1 MVVGVNER
9 TRIEHGTQLFRRH
22 NPQTRSNRPW
32 ATAPARAAA
41 PEFSSQLTSDATV
54 ACARIDHEDEM
65 TATLTSDSWADIS
78 LWESRHSKQRY
89 ERLVRTARDLIF
101 VLTPDGRIV
110 SVNPAF
116 ERITGWS
123 RSEWL
128 GRPILALVDR
138 EDHDKLKE
146 HFGEH
151 LNDEP
156 PPGFEIRVHCRDGSV
171 ATLAIL
177 LTPEVED
184 NRVIAMLGVGRDVT
198 EQKTTEEALRR
209 TQEQLRQQQKLDAL
223 GRLAGGVA
231 HDFNNLLTVIL
242 GFSEDLLAR
251 LPGDDVRRR
260 AVEQIALAGKRASDL
275 TKQLLAFSRQRVVQP
290 KRLNLNAIVAELRI
304 MLERLLGKHIR
315 FSFLTEPSL
324 AEVVADP
331 GHIEQI
337 IVNLAI
343 NARDAMPVG
352 GVLVIETKNGDG
364 FVVLKVSDTGVGM
377 SSDVK
382 ARMFEPF
389 FTTKEGRGTGLGLAT
404 VASIVEQ
411 CHGRIMVDTE
421 PGCGT
426 SFRVYLPQA
435 ATPAAI
441 VRRPI
446 SACEDSLH
454 ARSAMIAPLPSSGEG
469 TGVRRMTTSN
479 VEPC

>member
-1 MVVGVNER
+1 V
-9 TRIEHGTQLFRRH
+9 
-22 NPQTRSNRPW
+22 P
-32 ATAPARAAA
+32 
-41 PEFSSQLTSDATV
+41 
-54 ACARIDHEDEM
+54 ARIDHEDEM
-65 TATLTSDSWADIS
+65 TATPTSDSWADIS
-78 LWESRHSKQRY
+78 LWESRHSKERY

-116 ERITGWS
+116 ERITGWT

-138 EDHDKLKE
+138 EDHGKLAE
-146 HFGEH
+146 HFGDSR
-151 LNDEP
+151 NGEP
-156 PPGFEIRVHCRDGSV
+156 PPGFEIRIHCRDGSS

-177 LTPEVED
+177 LTPEVD
-184 NRVIAMLGVGRDVT
+184 DHRVIAMLGVGRDVT
-198 EQKTTEEALRR
+198 EQKKTEEALRR

-223 GRLAGGVA
+223 GRLAGGIA

-251 LPGDDVRRR
+251 LPSDDVRRR
-260 AVEQIALAGKRASDL
+260 SAEQIAFAGRRASDL

-315 FSFLTEPSL
+315 LSFLTESGL
-324 AEVVADP
+324 ADVHADP

-343 NARDAMPVG
+343 NARDAMPAG
-352 GVLVIETKNGDG
+352 GVLVVETKNGNG
-364 FVVLKVSDTGVGM
+364 FVLLKVSDTGIGM
-377 SSDVK
+377 TPEVK
-382 ARMFEPF
+382 ARIFEPF

-411 CHGRIMVDTE
+411 CRGRIMVDTE
-421 PGCGT
+421 PGSGT
-426 SFRVYLPQA
+426 SVRVYLPHA
-435 ATPAAI
+435 EPEPTAI
-441 VRRPI
+441 VGRP
-446 SACEDSLH
+446 AVDDGCRSL
-454 ARSAMIAPLPSSGEG
+454 SP
-469 TGVRRMTTSN
+469 
-479 VEPC
+479 